1 MNLDEDRSYISGLRK
16 RDTRTYEV
24 VFKKYYQPL
33 VMFVVRHI
41 GNEDVA
47 KDIVQDIFFKLFESS
62 SSLPDDFLLKSW
74 FYRVARN
81 AAVDYLRHLQVEDK
95 YKFLMAEAMISIPD
109 IDEEIDEQ
117 VYAKVNLAIESL
129 PEQCRLIIKLNVL
142 EGKKYQEIAEEL
154 GITINTIRTQVSR
167 GYKKL
172 RDILSEEVD
181 SSVLFFMFLKINSRI
196 RSCYPGYLQDIYVI
210 VSLVSR

>member
-1 MNLDEDRSYISGLRK
+1 MNLNEDQSYVWGLRR
-16 RDTRTYEV
+16 RDTRIYEI

-33 VMFVVRHI
+33 VVFVVRHV
-41 GNEDVA
+41 GDEDVA
-47 KDIVQDIFFKLFESS
+47 KDIVQDIFQ
-62 SSLPDDFLLKSW
+62 LKSW
-74 FYRVARN
+74 FYKVARN

-95 YKFLMAEAMISIPD
+95 YKFLMAEAMINVPD
-109 IDEEIDEQ
+109 MDEEIDEQ
-117 VYAKVNLAIESL
+117 VYDKVNLAIESL

-172 RDILSEEVD
+172 REILAEEMDTSILVY
-181 SSVLFFMFLKINSRI
+181 MFLKNK
-196 RSCYPGYLQDIYVI
+196 
-210 VSLVSR
+210 

>member
-109 IDEEIDEQ
+109 NMNEF
-117 VYAKVNLAIESL
+117 
-129 PEQCRLIIKLNVL
+129 
-142 EGKKYQEIAEEL
+142 
-154 GITINTIRTQVSR
+154 
-167 GYKKL
+167 GY
-172 RDILSEEVD
+172 
-181 SSVLFFMFLKINSRI
+181 LFFRNMKNKTEESTSSERISRNFLYPLDTCVRIVLIVIPNSSAI
-196 RSCYPGYLQDIYVI
+196 S
-210 VSLVSR
+210 

>member
-1 MNLDEDRSYISGLRK
+1 MSVNLNEDQSYISGLRR
-16 RDTRTYEV
+16 RDSQVYEV
-24 VFKKYYQPL
+24 VFKKYYPL
-33 VMFVVRHI
+33 LVVFVARHI
-41 GNEDVA
+41 GDEDVA
-47 KDIVQDIFFKLFESS
+47 KDIVQDIFFKLFERGH
-62 SSLPDDFLLKSW
+62 SLPDNFQLKSW

-95 YKFLMAEAMISIPD
+95 YKFLMAEGMIHIPD

-129 PEQCRLIIKLNVL
+129 PKQCRLIIKLNVL

-172 RDILSEEVD
+172 REILAEEVGT
-181 SSVLFFMFLKINSRI
+181 SVLIYIFLKNK
-196 RSCYPGYLQDIYVI
+196 
-210 VSLVSR
+210 

>member
-1 MNLDEDRSYISGLRK
+1 MDVNLNEDQSYVWGLRR
-16 RDTRTYEV
+16 RDTRIYEI

-33 VMFVVRHI
+33 VVFVVRHV
-41 GNEDVA
+41 GDEDVA

-62 SSLPDDFLLKSW
+62 
-74 FYRVARN
+74 RN

-95 YKFLMAEAMISIPD
+95 YKFLMAEAMINVPD
-109 IDEEIDEQ
+109 MDEEIDEQ
-117 VYAKVNLAIESL
+117 VYDKVNLAIESL

-172 RDILSEEVD
+172 REILAEEMD
-181 SSVLFFMFLKINSRI
+181 TSILIYMFLKNK
-196 RSCYPGYLQDIYVI
+196 
-210 VSLVSR
+210 

>member
-1 MNLDEDRSYISGLRK
+1 MNLNEDRSYISGLRK

-33 VMFVVRHI
+33 VMFVVRHV

-62 SSLPDDFLLKSW
+62 HSLPDNFQLKSW

-109 IDEEIDEQ
+109 IERQIDKQ

-181 SSVLFFMFLKINSRI
+181 SSVLFFMFLKNK
-196 RSCYPGYLQDIYVI
+196 
-210 VSLVSR
+210 

>member
-1 MNLDEDRSYISGLRK
+1 MNLNEDQSYVWGLRR
-16 RDTRTYEV
+16 RDTRIYEI

-33 VMFVVRHI
+33 VVFVVRHV
-41 GNEDVA
+41 GDEDVA

-62 SSLPDDFLLKSW
+62 RSLPDNFQLKSW
-74 FYRVARN
+74 FYKVARN
-81 AAVDYLRHLQVEDK
+81 AAVDYLRHLHV
-95 YKFLMAEAMISIPD
+95 PD
-109 IDEEIDEQ
+109 MDEEIDEQ
-117 VYAKVNLAIESL
+117 VYDKVNLAIESL

-172 RDILSEEVD
+172 REILAEEMD
-181 SSVLFFMFLKINSRI
+181 TSILIYMFLKNK
-196 RSCYPGYLQDIYVI
+196 
-210 VSLVSR
+210 

>member
-1 MNLDEDRSYISGLRK
+1 MNLNEDRSYISGLRK

-33 VMFVVRHI
+33 VMFVVRHV

-62 SSLPDDFLLKSW
+62 HSLPDNFQLKSW

-95 YKFLMAEAMISIPD
+95 YKFLMAEA
-109 IDEEIDEQ
+109 
-117 VYAKVNLAIESL
+117 
-129 PEQCRLIIKLNVL
+129 LIIKLNVL

-181 SSVLFFMFLKINSRI
+181 SSVLFFMFLKNK
-196 RSCYPGYLQDIYVI
+196 
-210 VSLVSR
+210 

>member
-1 MNLDEDRSYISGLRK
+1 MNLNEDWSYISGLRR
-16 RDTRTYEV
+16 RDSKTYEV
-24 VFKKYYQPL
+24 VFKKYYPL
-33 VMFVVRHI
+33 LVVFIVRHI
-41 GNEDVA
+41 GDEDVA

-62 SSLPDDFLLKSW
+62 RSLPDNFQLKSW
-74 FYRVARN
+74 FYKVARN

-95 YKFLMAEAMISIPD
+95 YKFLMAEAMINVPD
-109 IDEEIDEQ
+109 MDEEIDEQ
-117 VYAKVNLAIESL
+117 VYDKVNLAIESL

-172 RDILSEEVD
+172 REILAEEVGT
-181 SSVLFFMFLKINSRI
+181 SVLIYIFLKNK
-196 RSCYPGYLQDIYVI
+196 
-210 VSLVSR
+210 

>member
-1 MNLDEDRSYISGLRK
+1 MNLNEDQSYISGLRK
-16 RDTRTYEV
+16 RDTRVYEI

-33 VMFVVRHI
+33 VMFVFRHV

-62 SSLPDDFLLKSW
+62 RSLPDNFLLKSW
-74 FYRVARN
+74 FYKVARN

-95 YKFLMAEAMISIPD
+95 HKLLMAEAMMSVPD
-109 IDEEIDEQ
+109 MDERIDEQ
-117 VYAKVNLAIESL
+117 VCNKVNLAMESL
-129 PEQCRLIIKLNVL
+129 PEQCRLIIRLNVL

-172 RDILSEEVD
+172 REILSNED
-181 SSVLFFMFLKINSRI
+181 NFLTLLFMLFE
-196 RSCYPGYLQDIYVI
+196 
-210 VSLVSR
+210 

>member
-1 MNLDEDRSYISGLRK
+1 MNLNEDRSYISGLRK

-33 VMFVVRHI
+33 VMFVVRHV

-62 SSLPDDFLLKSW
+62 HSLPDNFQLKSW

-95 YKFLMAEAMISIPD
+95 YKFLM
-109 IDEEIDEQ
+109 IDEQ

-181 SSVLFFMFLKINSRI
+181 SSVLFFMFLKNK
-196 RSCYPGYLQDIYVI
+196 
-210 VSLVSR
+210 